1 MVLWCYNIRG
11 CSMAYFLKKS
21 NLKKGVYLQIY
32 ESFYNPERRQTCH
45 RSYKALGYVNDLKT
59 DEIPDPVTHYKQVV
73 EEMNQ
78 ERKKEKVKRIS
89 ASSPMRSL
97 GYFPLHAILEK
108 LQVKRFIDL
117 YQLTNDFQFKI
128 SDVLF
133 SLIYARAINPCSK
146 LRTFHEVLPFL
157 FQEYD
162 YSYNQML
169 KGVEFLGSDYE
180 KIVELFTAQVSE
192 KYGLSTSTTYFDC
205 TNFYFEIDREDDF
218 RRKGPSKENRKD
230 PIIGLG
236 LLLDANQIPI
246 GMRMYPGN
254 ESEKPVLRDI
264 IASMKN
270 RQGIKGKTIQV
281 ADKGLNCSENIINA
295 VSNGDGYLF
304 SKSVKTLPEKEKVW
318 VLLENGYQNVT
329 NPDGSLK
336 YKWKACV
343 DKFPY
348 TYTDKDGKKH
358 TVNLKEKRV
367 VTYNPQ
373 LAKKKKFEIM
383 KMVDKATRLS
393 QSMAKKN
400 EYGESSKYVTF
411 KSTSKGEKTDDKVV
425 TEINEAQIEKDLKL
439 AGYNLLV
446 TSEVNMASKD
456 IYSTY
461 HNLWRIEESFRIM
474 KSDLDARPVFLQKED
489 TIKGHFLICY
499 LTVLLGRILQFKI
512 LENKYSSS
520 EIFNFMKEFNVVEA
534 DGKYINLAT
543 NSPFIKEFAEMTKLP
558 LDHYILNSRKI
569 EKVLNFRF

>member
-1 MVLWCYNIRG
+1 
-11 CSMAYFLKKS
+11 MAYFLKKS

-32 ESFYNPERRQTCH
+32 ESFYNPEKRQTCH

-59 DEIPDPVTHYKQVV
+59 DVIPDPVTHYKQVV

-89 ASSPMRSL
+89 DSSPMRSL

-133 SLIYARAINPCSK
+133 SLIYARAINSCSK
-146 LRTFHEVLPFL
+146 LRTFHEVPPFL

-411 KSTSKGEKTDDKVV
+411 KSTSKGENTDDKVV

-446 TSEVNMASKD
+446 TSEVNMAPKD

-461 HNLWRIEESFRIM
+461 HNLWRIEESVRIM

-512 LENKYSSS
+512 LGNKYSSS

-543 NSPFIKEFAEMTKLP
+543 NSPFIKVFAEMTKLP

>member
-1 MVLWCYNIRG
+1 
-11 CSMAYFLKKS
+11 
-21 NLKKGVYLQIY
+21 
-32 ESFYNPERRQTCH
+32 
-45 RSYKALGYVNDLKT
+45 
-59 DEIPDPVTHYKQVV
+59 
-73 EEMNQ
+73 
-78 ERKKEKVKRIS
+78 
-89 ASSPMRSL
+89 
-97 GYFPLHAILEK
+97 
-108 LQVKRFIDL
+108 
-117 YQLTNDFQFKI
+117 
-128 SDVLF
+128 
-133 SLIYARAINPCSK
+133 
-146 LRTFHEVLPFL
+146 
-157 FQEYD
+157 
-162 YSYNQML
+162 
-169 KGVEFLGSDYE
+169 
-180 KIVELFTAQVSE
+180 
-192 KYGLSTSTTYFDC
+192 
-205 TNFYFEIDREDDF
+205 
-218 RRKGPSKENRKD
+218 
-230 PIIGLG
+230 
-236 LLLDANQIPI
+236 
-246 GMRMYPGN
+246 MYPGN

-446 TSEVNMASKD
+446 TSEVNMAPKD

-512 LENKYSSS
+512 LKNKYSSS

>member
-1 MVLWCYNIRG
+1 
-11 CSMAYFLKKS
+11 MAYFLKKS

-32 ESFYNPERRQTCH
+32 ESFYNPEKRQTCH
-45 RSYKALGYVNDLKT
+45 RSYKALGYVNDLMT

-169 KGVEFLGSDYE
+169 KGIEFLGSNYE

-192 KYGLSTSTTYFDC
+192 KYGLSSSTTYFDC

-264 IASMKN
+264 IASMKK
-270 RQGIKGKTIQV
+270 Q
-281 ADKGLNCSENIINA
+281 
-295 VSNGDGYLF
+295 
-304 SKSVKTLPEKEKVW
+304 
-318 VLLENGYQNVT
+318 
-329 NPDGSLK
+329 
-336 YKWKACV
+336 
-343 DKFPY
+343 
-348 TYTDKDGKKH
+348 
-358 TVNLKEKRV
+358 
-367 VTYNPQ
+367 
-373 LAKKKKFEIM
+373 
-383 KMVDKATRLS
+383 TR
-393 QSMAKKN
+393 
-400 EYGESSKYVTF
+400 
-411 KSTSKGEKTDDKVV
+411 
-425 TEINEAQIEKDLKL
+425 
-439 AGYNLLV
+439 
-446 TSEVNMASKD
+446 
-456 IYSTY
+456 
-461 HNLWRIEESFRIM
+461 H
-474 KSDLDARPVFLQKED
+474 
-489 TIKGHFLICY
+489 
-499 LTVLLGRILQFKI
+499 
-512 LENKYSSS
+512 
-520 EIFNFMKEFNVVEA
+520 
-534 DGKYINLAT
+534 
-543 NSPFIKEFAEMTKLP
+543 
-558 LDHYILNSRKI
+558 
-569 EKVLNFRF
+569 